1 MLRKTRYTEIKSVFL
16 NCAGRC
22 GVRTRAELGSRART
36 LSSRYPSRVLRG
48 KIRLFCRLTI
58 RDFRN
63 SVLANDQKHFRHQ
76 TLLIN
81 DAEKGLMTTN

>member
-36 LSSRYPSRVLRG
+36 LSSRYPSRVLKEKFG
-48 KIRLFCRLTI
+48 CFAVLQYVTSVIPFWPTI
-58 RDFRN
+58 KN
-63 SVLANDQKHFRHQ
+63 TSATKPYL
-76 TLLIN
+76 
-81 DAEKGLMTTN
+81 